1 MSVTSITVSDNGI
14 SNTIEVSAVTE
25 LDRDRLRRFVWAM
38 IAFNGLDVQIE
49 RDGQPMNL
57 CATPGCPML
66 VEVRGDTCPRCLD
79 PMAPDYDALGA
90 ESDHTAMED
99 SRLAAEL
106 VAIQ

>member
-79 PMAPDYDALGA
+79 PDPYGMNC
-90 ESDHTAMED
+90 
-99 SRLAAEL
+99 
-106 VAIQ
+106 AIGPCHECEPLTRAKCLNDNGN